1 MQRVLILTN
10 DKALEKVQGNADIH
24 TLNYYEFNKVM
35 NQMKENDTI
44 FLTYDNMISDFIVK
58 MLDIDFGLEYKNL
71 KVKRND
77 IVVGCHNDNDTTY
90 TIFVKE

>member
-10 DKALEKVQGNADIH
+10 DKALEKIQGNVDIH
-24 TLNYYEFNKVM
+24 TVNYYEFNQII
-35 NQMKENDTI
+35 NQMKDNDTL

-58 MLDIDFGLEYKNL
+58 MLDVDFDLEYKNL
-71 KVKRND
+71 KIKKCD
-77 IVVGCHNDNDTTY
+77 IVIGCHNDNDTTY